1 MFRYG
6 LKFSVDV
13 PLFDWEKKQGTLM
26 LVACP
31 MESMRSKLSV
41 QIVAIE
47 APIPTLFNILG
58 KYLRIYDEINIRM
71 LTVTV

>member
-6 LKFSVDV
+6 HKFSVDV
-13 PLFDWEKKQGTLM
+13 ILSDLEKKQGTLM

-31 MESMRSKLSV
+31 IELMRSKLSV

-58 KYLRIYDEINIRM
+58 RYLQIHGEIKEEY
-71 LTVTV
+71 

>member
-6 LKFSVDV
+6 LKFSVNV
-13 PLFDWEKKQGTLM
+13 LLFDWEKKQRTLV

-31 MESMRSKLSV
+31 IEPMRSKLSV

-47 APIPTLFNILG
+47 APIPTVTLFNILG
-58 KYLRIYDEINIRM
+58 RYLRIYSEIK
-71 LTVTV
+71 